1 MNDVTRR
8 PPPAARPGGTGP
20 VDPASARPAG
30 GHLAPG
36 APGALGAAG
45 PTGAAEGPGAGQVA
59 GLQAALAAEHAVVW
73 GYGVV
78 GGRADAGLL
87 PAVREADQAHRG
99 RRDGTAALVRRY
111 GGEPV
116 PTEASYELPFPV
128 PDRRAALRLAVHLE
142 EGAAAAWRYAVAATD
157 DRSVRRAA
165 LAALTDAAVR
175 ATRWRLLLPPP
186 DGVPATVPF
195 PGGDG

>member
-8 PPPAARPGGTGP
+8 PPPAARPGGTDP
-20 VDPASARPAG
+20 VDPAGARPAG
-30 GHLAPG
+30 APERPELPDRPGRPRRPGRARRPGCRRRWPRSTPWSG
-36 APGALGAAG
+36 ATAWSAVGRTPGCCRPCGRRTRRTAAG
-45 PTGAAEGPGAGQVA
+45 GT
-59 GLQAALAAEHAVVW
+59 
-73 GYGVV
+73 
-78 GGRADAGLL
+78 R
-87 PAVREADQAHRG
+87 
-99 RRDGTAALVRRY
+99 TAALVRRY